1 MHSDSVLQD
10 SGLHE
15 SVLKDIAGKIPGTP
29 SAQKRQ
35 LWIVLRVIGLAAFGY
50 LLVTN
55 PLRAWGSWAINTLY
69 FLGIAMGGVTLA
81 AAIRL
86 ANGRWGGP
94 IMRIGESLS
103 SYLPFGIGTMAVLLG
118 GGIWTYL
125 PWVHHVNPRQAPF
138 LNVPF
143 LYIRTLGG
151 LFLFTMLANKLV
163 RASLRADLRM
173 LAPFMKPEQKA
184 DYEKRTSDW
193 KGDQAEKDWYR
204 HETAHLAPQ
213 IALTFVV
220 FFSVMGW
227 DFIMALTPNWV
238 SGLFGWWVYAG
249 AFITAVATTA
259 LLATQ
264 LRARYK
270 LEAYITPTMFWDI
283 GKILFA
289 WCIFWAYLFWSQYLP
304 IWYANMPEE
313 TWWVFLRFEE
323 PWRGLCFVAFTM
335 IFVIPFLGML
345 NKTSKTNPMLLSMF
359 TVIVLIGMWIERHV
373 LVMPSLNASQVWVG
387 LPEIG
392 VTLGF
397 LGLFGWA
404 VQGFLA
410 KYPVVRVVDALAAAD
425 GHGH

>member
-1 MHSDSVLQD
+1 MS
-10 SGLHE
+10 HE
-15 SVLKDIAGKIPGTP
+15 SVLKDIAGTLPVTP
-29 SAQKRQ
+29 NAKTRQ
-35 LWIVLRVIGLAAFGY
+35 LWMILMAVGVIAFGY
-50 LLVTN
+50 LIATN
-55 PLRAWGSWAINTLY
+55 PLRAWGSWTINTLY
-69 FLGIAMGGVTLA
+69 FLGISMGGIALGC
-81 AAIRL
+81 AIRL

-94 IMRIGESLS
+94 IMRIGEALS
-103 SYLPFGIGTMAVLLG
+103 AYLPFGIATMVVLLG
-118 GGIWTYL
+118 AGIWTYL

-143 LYIRTLGG
+143 LYIRTLGF
-151 LFLFTMLANKLV
+151 LFLFWFLARKLV
-163 RASLRADLRM
+163 NISMRRDLQALKPFVAESL
-173 LAPFMKPEQKA
+173 KA
-184 DYEKRTSDW
+184 DYEKLTADW
-193 KGDQAEKDWYR
+193 KGDEAEAASYR
-204 HETAHLAPQ
+204 HEAAHLAPQ
-213 IALTFVV
+213 LALLFVV
-220 FFSVMGW
+220 SFTVMGW

-249 AFITAVATTA
+249 AFITAVATIA
-259 LLATQ
+259 LLAAQ
-264 LRARYK
+264 LRTRYR
-270 LEAYITPTMFWDI
+270 LESYITTNMFWDI

-289 WCIFWAYLFWSQYLP
+289 WCVFWAYLFWSQYLP

-323 PWRGLCFVAFTM
+323 PWRSLCFTAFTL

-345 NKTSKTNPMLLSMF
+345 NKTSKTNPMLLSTF
-359 TVIVLIGMWIERHV
+359 SVIALVGLWVERHV

-387 LPEIG
+387 LPEVG

-410 KYPVVRVVDALAAAD
+410 KYPVVRVVDVLEGAG